1 MQDFKFTLE
10 RMQRYKVQLLDR
22 EKDTL
27 AGLRAHLAD
36 IDAQIQGLDDYLD
49 LKNAELQH
57 RQREGLPTAD
67 LDAYR
72 FYIENTRLQRRQLC
86 AERDSARAEVDR
98 QTQVVLAAA
107 REVNSL
113 DKLEE
118 KQHEEYRYEEGR
130 ENRLEIGEYV
140 IGQFLRSKAQ

>member
-49 LKNAELQH
+49 L
-57 RQREGLPTAD
+57 
-67 LDAYR
+67 
-72 FYIENTRLQRRQLC
+72 IERNNL
-86 AERDSARAEVDR
+86 
-98 QTQVVLAAA
+98 
-107 REVNSL
+107 
-113 DKLEE
+113 
-118 KQHEEYRYEEGR
+118 
-130 ENRLEIGEYV
+130 
-140 IGQFLRSKAQ
+140 